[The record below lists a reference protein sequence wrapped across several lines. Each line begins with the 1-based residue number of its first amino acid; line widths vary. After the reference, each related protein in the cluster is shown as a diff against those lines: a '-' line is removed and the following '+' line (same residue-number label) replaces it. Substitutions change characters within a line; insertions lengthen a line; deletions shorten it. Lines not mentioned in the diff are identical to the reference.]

1 MLMRASLTTLKEPAK
16 SHYPARHPLEHGDP
30 FAGQRFDDEPPRFE
44 DDWSE
49 ELRDCPL
56 APDEKGAA
64 DLQPAAA

>member
-1 MLMRASLTTLKEPAK
+1 M

-64 DLQPAAA
+64 DPQPAAA